1 MADIVAEKQ
10 NAIVEQLADQA
21 AQATLVAAYAARIAA
36 QAGATPEQKK
46 AAADAAAAAQLAGK
60 AAAQAAE
67 VARKPVTGAP
77 AAVSESSAAALCAGQ
92 GCTAGTTG
100 ATSGAPG
107 TSTTNGTCTA
117 AASGCMAVSDASA
130 SVHRGPRQAGA
141 PAPGVSG
148 SGQAG
153 SRLTCPEAGCTGTV
167 TSSAS
172 AHAASGRINA
182 TATATC
188 AVTSGCQADV
198 SASVGAGFVDVTAG
212 CAGTG
217 CQTHT
222 AGNARAAWLGGH
234 NTADARSDCTA
245 GANGECASSVQVAA
259 NADYAL
265 AGAKCA
271 GTPGSSC
278 SHSWSVV
285 ASDHAAHTSGSWARA
300 AARDSGGGA
309 TGAGGGWV
317 YAQADA
323 GDGYSIAGVGCSNQA
338 RCTKFY
344 AAHIEFDIS
353 WGQQQTYEQDGGI
366 WNARRL
372 GDCAGSRGS
381 GCGLFRNGNN
391 VQCTGDCSN
400 FRQTVS
406 NPRFTLLVPAGW
418 KIQAAEAAYPI
429 AKLDPATQRKAEQ
442 TGRDLRVY
450 DRTKTRDVPDNQIIK
465 AHRHTE
471 KAKQRMEAEADQ
483 TAATAREQAV
493 ANGASPARADK
504 AAQNYRASYFDAVAG
519 TAVDPRGH
527 VPAVVAKG
535 QAGAMGELKA
545 AVDHKLRFDALQ
557 AAGDRAAEAFEA
569 KYTAAQSDDRDAR
582 TVVNTAAAANASM
595 QSALE
600 LAGEAA
606 ALGRDFAMRH
616 GATAGQADK
625 SGRLFQNDYIDVV
638 NAAPQRGKLKMLA
651 AQNHSAITR
660 AAEDV
665 WRGAGVGLNRPDV
678 PDNHL
683 QPILDHE
690 EAEAAAT
697 VAAGVQRAGE
707 LAYQEALLS
716 GMSAGEAEKARS
728 TAVEDYRTDLGL
740 EISKIGV
747 ETFGKAVAP
756 SYVIDRAGGGTGAIE
771 PATTDILA
779 HPALADGQ
787 VDGREDDGLTAA
799 VDAVV
804 AASTGPA
811 DALADLAPYI
821 PYDPMTRHGDRRTEL
836 LSDPRVVDALVPGGT
851 AEEALDELKSRQGY
865 LAFARGQQESVH
877 AMVGD
882 FNDFVSDYDAKVAAA
897 RERGG
902 ASPDEALL
910 LDIQYG
916 QIVAAQAQLNSE
928 ILENRA
934 DVREKMGALIPVD
947 IAIAEAS
954 GNAAA
959 AQNLRAAAANL
970 DKIRAIELAV
980 PRGAGAED
988 LNRASD
994 LVIDLG
1000 TLGDLGYADVRDSLL
1015 TSRPAG
1021 GMRLPSSGAPD
1032 AQLAAVAAI
1041 ALPDFAERI
1050 SGNPENRVRQV
1061 FEAQNRDERARLA
1074 AHYTSA
1080 EFERLVAGDVESLVG
1095 LYFPASPNETPEQK
1109 AKRHDDFMLLVENGQ
1124 IKDFERVTRFLS
1136 AKDKE
1141 ILEDV
1146 NPDAGV
1152 RFYLRLGEKATGLAD
1167 STASGIEEKLGV
1179 TTKDTVFGNAI
1190 RDVGSIAGYAPVGMI
1205 RMGEWAVQSGQYY
1218 AGVQRAAFDPTGPH
1232 FDAVTEARIKPRP
1245 GDTWDKSFTRRDPF
1259 LGNMFVTPTANMAR
1273 RWGPAIFQ
1281 GDFDKVI
1288 NGDPSTGLMGYRD
1301 HPILAFFEDI
1311 TPFSVVG
1318 GAAST
1323 GLRIPAMAATSAA
1336 RTAARASTVARAGA
1350 LHAVELAESGVKKVR
1365 THGVEV
1371 ELDSLRPSERAAV
1384 AAHDDPLVA
1393 ALERLSQKR
1402 DGRPDGATDYF
1413 GSQLYRIQNLDHAA
1427 DVAAR
1432 RAAEHGRSTSRAG
1445 LPGRPADSSHGLL
1458 SADYTVRW
1466 PANVLR
1472 LADRPDFDLERQV
1485 NDALS
1490 GFRIATDRQ
1499 LELSPSAGGGPGT
1512 GERFGARR
1520 DHPSDRYERPPPLGA
1535 DAPDSGPEA
1544 PLRAGGQDDSDERG
1558 VQRAGSSPIPDGAVT
1573 SLESD
1578 PSPPRP
1584 DGHRQVGT
1592 APSGDREAQPLDGVR
1607 STGVEDRSVPD
1618 GHHHPDTTNRTTTFD
1633 KSSPEYQRIR
1643 EQDFDELVEQ
1653 NKVLRNEGAEQVRAM
1668 NGGQDPD
1675 LDKGRRPNNRAL
1687 TTLRYRADNGQIIDL
1702 HGYSGGPGDW
1712 SPSDATPKA
1721 PQQRWRLFETKTA
1734 APYDGNSPTKRGSK
1748 EWDRDKDSEAALLE
1762 ELARRQLEAA
1772 SGLSRREVDAA
1783 IFKAVRSVE
1792 NDIKFRRKEYSDG
1805 TPGEAER
1812 ARDRVEK
1819 TIEIL
1824 NRNAR
1829 RNAERNGVDYTP
1841 FTVDDIK
1848 GDVRLV
1854 VDLPSGRPDPPGTQ
1868 ICDSCTSVM
1877 LSYEEAFPG
1886 AKGRFEVRDL
1896 AQEKLYG

>member
-1 MADIVAEKQ
+1 MVADIVAEKQ

-36 QAGATPEQKK
+36 QAGATPGQKK

-130 SVHRGPRQAGA
+130 SVHSGPRQAGA

-153 SRLTCPEAGCTGTV
+153 SRLACPEAGCTGTV

-198 SASVGAGFVDVTAG
+198 SASVGAGFVNVTAG

-222 AGNARAAWLGGH
+222 AGNARAAWPGGH

-285 ASDHAAHTSGSWARA
+285 ASDHAAHASGSWARA

-323 GDGYSIAGVGCSNQA
+323 GDGYAIAGVGCSNQA
-338 RCTKFY
+338 RCTKSY

-406 NPRFTLLVPAGW
+406 NPRFTLLAPAGW

-519 TAVDPRGH
+519 TAVDPRGN

-606 ALGRDFAMRH
+606 ALGRDFALRH
-616 GATAGQADK
+616 GATAGQADN
-625 SGRLFQNDYIDVV
+625 SGRLFQNDYLDVV

-651 AQNHSAITR
+651 AQNHSAITQ

-690 EAEAAAT
+690 AAEAAAT

-716 GMSAGEAEKARS
+716 GMSAGAAENARS
-728 TAVEDYRTDLGL
+728 TAVEEYRTDLGL

-747 ETFGKAVAP
+747 ETFDKAVAP
-756 SYVIDRAGGGTGAIE
+756 SYVIDRAGGTGAIE
-771 PATTDILA
+771 PGTTEVLA

-787 VDGREDDGLTAA
+787 VDGGEGDGLTAA
-799 VDAVV
+799 VDAAV

-821 PYDPMTRHGDRRTEL
+821 PYDPMTRQGDRRTEL

-865 LAFARGQQESVH
+865 LAFARGQQESVQTR
-877 AMVGD
+877 VGD
-882 FNDFVSDYDAKVAAA
+882 FNDFVSDYDAKIAAA

-959 AQNLRAAAANL
+959 ANDLRAAAANL
-970 DKIRAIELAV
+970 DKIQAIELAV
-980 PRGAGAED
+980 PEGAGAED
-988 LNRASD
+988 LNRASE

-1000 TLGDLGYADVRDSLL
+1000 TLGDLAYANVRDSLL

-1021 GMRLPSSGAPD
+1021 DMRLPSSGAPD
-1032 AQLAAVAAI
+1032 AQLAAAAAI
-1041 ALPDFAERI
+1041 ALPGFAERI
-1050 SGNPENRVRQV
+1050 SDDRGNRVRQV

-1080 EFERLVAGDVESLVG
+1080 EFERLVAGDMESLVG
-1095 LYFPASPNETPEQK
+1095 LYFPASPDETPEQK
-1109 AKRHDDFMLLVENGQ
+1109 AKRHDDFMLLVENGR
-1124 IKDFERVTRFLS
+1124 IEDFDRVTRFLS
-1136 AKDKE
+1136 AEDRE

-1152 RFYLRLGEKATGLAD
+1152 RYYLRVGETVAGMAD

-1179 TTKDTVFGNAI
+1179 KTKDTVFGNAI
-1190 RDVGSIAGYAPVGMI
+1190 RDVGAIVGYAPVGMI

-1232 FDAVTEARIKPRP
+1232 FDASTEARIEPRP
-1245 GDTWDKSFTRRDPF
+1245 GDTWDESFTRRDPF
-1259 LGNMFVTPTANMAR
+1259 LGNMFVTPTANMGR

-1301 HPILAFFEDI
+1301 HPVLTFLEDI

-1318 GAAST
+1318 GAASM

-1336 RTAARASTVARAGA
+1336 RAAARAATVARAGA

-1365 THGVEV
+1365 VHGREV
-1371 ELDSLRPSERAAV
+1371 ELDSLQPSERAAV
-1384 AAHDDPLVA
+1384 AAQDDPLVA

-1413 GSQLYRIQNLDHAA
+1413 GLQLYRIQNLDHAA
-1427 DVAAR
+1427 DVTAR
-1432 RAAEHGRSTSRAG
+1432 RAAELGRNGSLAG
-1445 LPGRPADSSHGLL
+1445 LPGRPIDSLNDLISPDG
-1458 SADYTVRW
+1458 SVRW
-1466 PANVLR
+1466 SVNALKQTERRDV
-1472 LADRPDFDLERQV
+1472 DLERQI

-1490 GFRIATDRQ
+1490 AFQIDPEHL
-1499 LELSPSAGGGPGT
+1499 LELSPSAGGAPGI

-1520 DHPSDRYERPPPLGA
+1520 DHPSDRYERPPPLGVGT
-1535 DAPDSGPEA
+1535 PGSRPEA
-1544 PLRAGGQDDSDERG
+1544 PLRAGGQGDSDERG
-1558 VQRAGSSPIPDGAVT
+1558 VQRPGSPPIPDGAVS

-1584 DGHRQVGT
+1584 DGHQQVDT
-1592 APSGDREAQPLDGVR
+1592 APSGDREAQPLDGAR
-1607 STGVEDRSVPD
+1607 TTGVEDRSVADDHPNPD
-1618 GHHHPDTTNRTTTFD
+1618 ETDLTTTVD
-1633 KSSPEYQRIR
+1633 TSSPQYQRTR
-1643 EQDFDELVEQ
+1643 EEDFEELVEH
-1653 NKVLRNEGAEQVRAM
+1653 NKALREEGAEQVRAM
-1668 NGGQDPD
+1668 NGGSDPD
-1675 LDKGRRPNNRAL
+1675 LDKGRRPNKRAL
-1687 TTLRYRADNGQIIDL
+1687 STLRYRADNGQIIDL

-1712 SPSDATPKA
+1712 PPSDATPKA
-1721 PQQRWRLFETKTA
+1721 PHERWRLFETKDA
-1734 APYDGNSPTKRGSK
+1734 APYDADSPTLRGSNA
-1748 EWDRDKDSEAALLE
+1748 WDRDKDSEAVLLE
-1762 ELARRQLEAA
+1762 ELARRQLEAV

-1783 IFKAVRSVE
+1783 IFKAVRTVE
-1792 NDIKFRRKEYSDG
+1792 NDVKFRRKEYPDDAQ
-1805 TPGEAER
+1805 GEAAR

-1829 RNAERNGVDYTP
+1829 RNAERNGTDYTP
-1841 FTVDDIK
+1841 FTVNDIK

-1854 VDLPSGRPDPPGTQ
+1854 VDLPSGRTHPLDAQ
-1868 ICDSCTSVM
+1868 VCDSCTDV
-1877 LSYEEAFPG
+1877 LYSYRSAFPG
-1886 AKGRFEVRDL
+1886 VGGRFEVRNL
-1896 AQEKLYG
+1896 AQERLDR